1 MTQELARCVDVLANC
16 FVKRNATTRAIQ
28 FPKAAT
34 DYEVP
39 EGLPLRELVDPSYDV
54 DDESIF

>member
-1 MTQELARCVDVLANC
+1 MLANC

-28 FPKAAT
+28 FPKAAA

-39 EGLPLRELVDPSYDV
+39 EGLSMRELVDPSYDV
-54 DDESIF
+54 DDEGIF